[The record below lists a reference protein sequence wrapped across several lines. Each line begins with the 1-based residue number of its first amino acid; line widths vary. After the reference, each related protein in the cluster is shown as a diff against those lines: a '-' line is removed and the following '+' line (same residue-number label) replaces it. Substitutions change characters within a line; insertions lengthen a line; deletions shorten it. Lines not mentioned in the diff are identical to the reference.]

1 VQRERQSVQKAAQTK
16 VGFCPL
22 ACALLLQDSYAVQFN
37 RGMIEMHNGFGLP
50 QLIGIIIAAA
60 IAIWVYNDAEGRGM
74 SGVLWGILTFL
85 FCIIAL
91 PVYLIVRKPR
101 TSGDF

>member
-1 VQRERQSVQKAAQTK
+1 
-16 VGFCPL
+16 
-22 ACALLLQDSYAVQFN
+22 
-37 RGMIEMHNGFGLP
+37 MHSRFGLA
-50 QLIGIIIAAA
+50 QLIGIVIAAA

-101 TSGDF
+101 TSGNY